1 MNTNVGNI
9 DRVIRFAIGIV
20 AIIAVFIV
28 PLSGGGWERI
38 LAGGVGIIMLGTS
51 AIKFCPLYRILGLR
65 TCSSD

>member
-20 AIIAVFIV
+20 AIIAVFIG

-38 LAGGVGIIMLGTS
+38 LAGVVGIIMLGTS